1 MRTHQLAYNDEAASG
16 SPTKKSLGGFIRDQ
30 ARDWARFHRE
40 LGDGIWQR
48 VLVRT
53 GGKRFTALYNTG
65 ARLRGVDVRTEF
77 DPAQGRA
84 TVSSGGHTVE
94 AYPQRR
100 ALNYARGIEARAK
113 QLGEDY
119 LLPLVAFSD
128 GDVVIDCGANVGDLK
143 LYFRHIG
150 ADVEYVAIE
159 PGPGE
164 FAVCERNVAPSRA
177 INVGLW
183 DSDGELTFYVSS
195 NGADSSLIEPP
206 SYDSVTRVPTRRL
219 DTLVDYPRI
228 RLFKLEAEGA
238 EPEAIAGAAGLF
250 DRIDYI
256 TADLGAERG
265 KEQTSTLPEVTNYL
279 LANGFE
285 LVAVNHRRVAALFRR
300 KGLEG

>member
-1 MRTHQLAYNDEAASG
+1 MADNFEAAAAT
-16 SPTKKSLGGFIRDQ
+16 PATKSLGGFIKEQ
-30 ARDWARFHRE
+30 ARAWVRFHRE
-40 LGDGIWQR
+40 MGDGIWQR

-53 GGKRFTALYNTG
+53 GGKRFTSLYNTG
-65 ARLRGVDVRTEF
+65 ARLRGVDVRADF
-77 DPAQGRA
+77 DADRGRA

-100 ALNYARGIEARAK
+100 ALNYAKGIEARAK

-119 LLPLVAFSD
+119 LLPLIDFAA

-150 ADVEYVAIE
+150 TDVEYVAIE

-164 FAVCERNVAPSRA
+164 FAVCKRNVAPSRA

-195 NGADSSLIEPP
+195 DGADSSLIEPP

-238 EPEAIAGAAGLF
+238 EPEAIAGASGLF

-265 KEQTSTLPEVTNYL
+265 KEQTSTMPEVTNYL

-300 KGLEG
+300 KNAER